1 MSAVAGGLAGVSDK
15 VDVLEQKAWPI
26 GESTSW
32 GRLSSRGE
40 GTHPVQD
47 LVSWSR
53 AQVHLGCQGPK
64 GAVWLTPENGVC
76 PHSPAS
82 SPSPFAPSGTS
93 DLPACRGP
101 CLPLASWRQGL
112 GSPGLEAADSSE
124 TASHFPSPGRGEGRA
139 ESQLCLP

>member
-53 AQVHLGCQGPK
+53 ARFTWDVR
-64 GAVWLTPENGVC
+64 
-76 PHSPAS
+76 
-82 SPSPFAPSGTS
+82 AP
-93 DLPACRGP
+93 R
-101 CLPLASWRQGL
+101 
-112 GSPGLEAADSSE
+112 E
-124 TASHFPSPGRGEGRA
+124 
-139 ESQLCLP
+139 LCG